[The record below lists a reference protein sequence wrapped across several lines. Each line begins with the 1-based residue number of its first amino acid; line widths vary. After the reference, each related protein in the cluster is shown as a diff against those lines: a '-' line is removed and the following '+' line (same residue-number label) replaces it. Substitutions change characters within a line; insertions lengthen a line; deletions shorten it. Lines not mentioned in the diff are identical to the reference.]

1 MAVYMSTPAPK
12 TTPVP
17 FPVNVG
23 SYLARNLQAR
33 LATCAAEFGVA
44 NPAEANACAPPQG
57 ELDPRRLWTQLKTCE
72 ALAHPPGSAATVIKW
87 ALPAASGKPNQPI
100 IFIVGGGGPAAMVEK
115 LSSSLAAYL
124 NDGKAENG
132 FRFADDAV
140 LLPEPAW
147 SPDQFLLQCEKSP
160 QVEGAIVLQITAN
173 GSGAS
178 DEFIRRRN
186 WTAIEATAL
195 YAQCVHKDPRS
206 QGVPTYTWAS
216 AIEQKE
222 QHSTTL
228 TPLLP
233 LSLLATLAGAYEEFA
248 PARTTSTQTTTVLPN
263 PSPIPAAGR
272 VSQVVTTNQTV
283 LNASSLGTA
292 AGSLLASSITYT
304 NSATPLT
311 QQPSV
316 DRLTWDT
323 LQNLALQLMK
333 DMNCWQ
339 PQPQPKGRAK
349 AADVIGTPRTL
360 PAYSPQTGL
369 GAYSS
374 GRPSAPF
381 CSEPGDSESIND
393 ILPAPPKP

>member
-1 MAVYMSTPAPK
+1 MAVYISTPGPK

-17 FPVNVG
+17 FPANVG
-23 SYLARNLQAR
+23 SYLAHNLRAR
-33 LATCAAEFGVA
+33 LAMCAADFGAA
-44 NPAEANACAPPQG
+44 NPAEANACAPAQD
-57 ELDPRRLWTQLKTCE
+57 EEDPRQLWTQLKTCE
-72 ALAHPPGSAATVIKW
+72 ALAHPPESLSTVIKW
-87 ALPAASGKPNQPI
+87 ALPAASGNTSQPI
-100 IFIVGGGGPAAMVEK
+100 IFIVGGGGNAPMVEK
-115 LSSSLAAYL
+115 LASSLAAYL

-147 SPDQFLLQCEKSP
+147 SPDQFILQCEKSP
-160 QVEGAIVLQITAN
+160 QVEGAIVLQITAS

-195 YAQCVHKDPRS
+195 YAQCVRKHPGS

-216 AIEQKE
+216 AIDQKE
-222 QHSTTL
+222 QHSVTL

-233 LSLLATLAGAYEEFA
+233 LSMLVTLGGLYETFA
-248 PARTTSTQTTTVLPN
+248 PVRTSSTAATTVF
-263 PSPIPAAGR
+263 PSPAPVPATGR

-283 LNASSLGTA
+283 LNAASLGTV

-304 NSATPLT
+304 NSAAPLT

-316 DRLTWDT
+316 DKLTWDT
-323 LQNLALQLMK
+323 LQNLALQLLK

-339 PQPQPKGRAK
+339 PQPVPKGTAN
-349 AADVIGTPRTL
+349 AAYVIGPPRTL

-369 GAYSS
+369 GVYSS

-393 ILPAPPKP
+393 ILPAIPKP